1 MVHNFLFQ
9 LLNVNGT
16 KAVENG
22 VKEGVKVKDDV
33 NHSAILHPDAD
44 ESDIKEK
51 QLSTSKVGE
60 GGRGEGGGGGR
71 GEERGREMMVVVK
84 MTGIFVPS
92 SSMVYT
98 R

>member
-9 LLNVNGT
+9 LLNVNGPKAVENGV

-22 VKEGVKVKDDV
+22 VKEGIQVKDGV
-33 NHSAILHPDAD
+33 NHSAILQPDAD

-60 GGRGEGGGGGR
+60 GGRGEGGGGGGKR
-71 GEERGREMMVVVK
+71 EGGR
-84 MTGIFVPS
+84 
-92 SSMVYT
+92 
-98 R
+98 